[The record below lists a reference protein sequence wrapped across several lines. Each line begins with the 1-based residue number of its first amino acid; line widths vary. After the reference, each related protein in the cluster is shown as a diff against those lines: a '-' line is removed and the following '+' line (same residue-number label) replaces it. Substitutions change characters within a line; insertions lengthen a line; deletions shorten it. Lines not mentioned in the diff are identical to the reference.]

1 MNLFSAGNSQMSSN
15 PRSNEEPE
23 NHQRNIADYARAAD
37 NEATVLESDLP
48 LSRSLIWR
56 CQREF
61 YVQRGMKAW
70 TEDLVPNFLT
80 NNPLIAGVY
89 ARIVFGFLCDCMERD
104 RQELETLPVPTSI
117 RILELGA
124 GPGKFA
130 YLFLRHLT
138 ALLRTRN
145 LPLQTVRY
153 CMTDCSENLI
163 HGWRKNPYLAEFVD
177 CGILQFNMLQ
187 AGGKLDLGIFRT
199 DVSGSQPSTG
209 PLVLIANYV
218 FDSLPQD
225 AFVIKDGQIS
235 EAVITTASQHHGGSA
250 EEALSQLQISYKN
263 VSVAPSRYPEQSW
276 NEILELYRT
285 RLSAA
290 TILFPS
296 HALKILQDLRTLAS
310 GRLLVLAGDKGYAH
324 EDVLSL
330 SQGPPTLEFHAANC
344 FSQMV
349 NFDAIGKYFKAIGG
363 VALLPDKHF
372 GSLSICGFLVGQPGD
387 QFPSTQIAYRE
398 TQQAFG
404 PDDLFT
410 LMAGLNAYLDG
421 MSIPQIL
428 ALLRLGCWDPITL
441 NRLFPAIARQIRNIS
456 GERHDLRDAV
466 IRTFA
471 NHYPVH
477 PGENVIAFYCGVIL
491 LELQFYDDALSMFK
505 TSQQILGQSATTSYN
520 LGLCYQGLGQFSEA
534 LAFMAE
540 ACDLDPT
547 LEPARLACV
556 KLRELNLSEKADTE

>member
-1 MNLFSAGNSQMSSN
+1 M
-15 PRSNEEPE
+15 
-23 NHQRNIADYARAAD
+23 AD
-37 NEATVLESDLP
+37 NQSPATRSLQHVLESAVP
-48 LSRSLIWR
+48 LSQSLIWR
-56 CQREF
+56 LQSD
-61 YVQRGMKAW
+61 YYAQRGLKAW
-70 TEDLVPNFLT
+70 TEDLVPSYIT
-80 NNPLIAGVY
+80 NNPFIAEIY
-89 ARIVFGFLCDCMERD
+89 AGIVAGFLDDCLRD
-104 RQELETLPVPTSI
+104 GGSPISPENPLQ
-117 RILELGA
+117 ILELGA
-124 GPGKFA
+124 GTGKFA
-130 YLFLRHLT
+130 YLFLRKFVP
-138 ALLRTRN
+138 LLSQRN
-145 LPLQTVRY
+145 LAPQNVRY
-153 CMTDCSENLI
+153 SITDCSEELLAY
-163 HGWRKNPYLAEFVD
+163 WRRNPYLGEFANLGV
-177 CGILQFNMLQ
+177 LEFKLLR
-187 AGGKLDLGIFRT
+187 AGGEGLSPAKSSRA
-199 DVSGSQPSTG
+199 

-285 RLSAA
+285 HLSAA

-410 LMAGLNAYLDG
+410 LMAGPNAYLDG
-421 MSIPQIL
+421 MSIPQTL

-505 TSQQILGQSATTSYN
+505 TSQQILGQSA
-520 LGLCYQGLGQFSEA
+520 
-534 LAFMAE
+534 
-540 ACDLDPT
+540 
-547 LEPARLACV
+547 
-556 KLRELNLSEKADTE
+556 